1 MFAVYLMNLGIVDLK
16 MLSVSDLQMLESSLF
31 YSIMVDVKYEFL
43 KN

>member
-1 MFAVYLMNLGIVDLK
+1 MNLGIVDLK